1 MAQLL
6 KDGQVTDNT
15 WTLVAED
22 AAELPA
28 GDILVPLNLWQQQ
41 GSELAQ
47 HGGTVG
53 VWLVGNEEI
62 ETVAELLIKA
72 PVVAI
77 QFPKFV
83 DGRGF
88 SMARLLR
95 ERYGYQGEIRAI
107 GEIIRDQ
114 LYLLQRCGFN
124 AFEFG
129 AEVDLAEARKS
140 LADFSDAYQV
150 AVDQPVP
157 LFKRR

>member
-6 KDGQVTDNT
+6 KEGQVVDNS
-15 WTLVAED
+15 WTRVSEDGSNIAAGDLLLPLPLWLERDNQLKQHPGSLGVWIHGNEDIESVAE
-22 AAELPA
+22 
-28 GDILVPLNLWQQQ
+28 Q
-41 GSELAQ
+41 
-47 HGGTVG
+47 
-53 VWLVGNEEI
+53 
-62 ETVAELLIKA
+62 LITA
-72 PVVAI
+72 PVIAI

-88 SMARLLR
+88 STGRLLR
-95 ERYGYQGEIRAI
+95 ERFGYQGELRAI

-124 AFEFG
+124 AFELG
-129 AEVDLAEARKS
+129 PEVDLAEASQS
-140 LADFSDAYQV
+140 LSDFTDAYQV

>member
-6 KDGQVTDNT
+6 KEGQVIDNS
-15 WTLVAED
+15 WTTVLED
-22 AAELPA
+22 AGDLPS
-28 GDILVPLNLWQQQ
+28 GDILLPLQRWLQQDSNLSKHQ
-41 GSELAQ
+41 GS
-47 HGGTVG
+47 VG
-53 VWLVGNEEI
+53 VWIDGNEEI
-62 ETVAELLIKA
+62 ESVAEQLVSA

-77 QFPKFV
+77 RFPKFV

-88 SMARLLR
+88 SVARLLR
-95 ERYGYQGEIRAI
+95 ERYQYQGEIRAI

-129 AEVDLAEARKS
+129 AEVNLAEASKS

>member
-140 LADFSDAYQV
+140 LADFSDAYQW
-150 AVDQPVP
+150 Q
-157 LFKRR
+157 

>member
-41 GSELAQ
+41 GSELDQ

-62 ETVAELLIKA
+62 ETVAELLIMA

-77 QFPKFV
+77 KFPKFV

>member
-1 MAQLL
+1 
-6 KDGQVTDNT
+6 
-15 WTLVAED
+15 
-22 AAELPA
+22 
-28 GDILVPLNLWQQQ
+28 
-41 GSELAQ
+41 
-47 HGGTVG
+47 
-53 VWLVGNEEI
+53 
-62 ETVAELLIKA
+62 
-72 PVVAI
+72 VVAVS
-77 QFPKFV
+77 FKKNV

>member
-6 KDGQVTDNT
+6 KEGQVTENS
-15 WTLVAED
+15 WTTVAD
-22 AAELPA
+22 DSTDLPT
-28 GDILVPLNLWQQQ
+28 GDILLPLQRWLD
-41 GSELAQ
+41 Q
-47 HGGTVG
+47 HSDLSQHSGAVG
-53 VWLVGNEEI
+53 VWIEGNEEI
-62 ETVAELLIKA
+62 ESVAEQLVSA

-77 QFPKFV
+77 RFPKFV

-88 SMARLLR
+88 SAARLLR

-124 AFEFG
+124 AFELA
-129 AEVDLAEARKS
+129 AEVNLAEASKS
-140 LADFSDAYQV
+140 LSDFSDAYQV

>member
-28 GDILVPLNLWQQQ
+28 GDILVPVNLWQQQ

>member
-1 MAQLL
+1 MFS
-6 KDGQVTDNT
+6 G
-15 WTLVAED
+15 VANFLGVFLFFNDTATTE
-22 AAELPA
+22 
-28 GDILVPLNLWQQQ
+28 IYTRSIV
-41 GSELAQ
+41 GS
-47 HGGTVG
+47 VG
-53 VWLVGNEEI
+53 VWIDGNEEI
-62 ETVAELLIKA
+62 ESVAEQLVSA

-77 QFPKFV
+77 RFPKFV

-88 SMARLLR
+88 SVARLLR
-95 ERYGYQGEIRAI
+95 ECYQYQGEIRAI

-129 AEVDLAEARKS
+129 AEVNIAEASKS

>member
-62 ETVAELLIKA
+62 ETVAELLIMA

-77 QFPKFV
+77 KFPKFV

-95 ERYGYQGEIRAI
+95 ERYGYRGEIRAI

>member
-6 KDGQVTDNT
+6 KEGQVVDNSWST
-15 WTLVAED
+15 VVED
-22 AAELPA
+22 AGDLPP
-28 GDILVPLNLWQQQ
+28 GDILLPLQRWLHQHSQLSQHSGRVGLWI
-41 GSELAQ
+41 E
-47 HGGTVG
+47 
-53 VWLVGNEEI
+53 GNEEI
-62 ETVAELLIKA
+62 EAVAEQLIQA

-77 QFPKFV
+77 RFPKFV

-88 SMARLLR
+88 SAARLLR
-95 ERYGYQGEIRAI
+95 ERYGYQGEIRAT

-129 AEVDLAEARKS
+129 EEVDLAEASKS

-150 AVDQPVP
+150 AADQPIP

>member
-62 ETVAELLIKA
+62 ETVAELLIMA

-77 QFPKFV
+77 KFPKFV

>member
-1 MAQLL
+1 
-6 KDGQVTDNT
+6 
-15 WTLVAED
+15 
-22 AAELPA
+22 
-28 GDILVPLNLWQQQ
+28 
-41 GSELAQ
+41 
-47 HGGTVG
+47 
-53 VWLVGNEEI
+53 
-62 ETVAELLIKA
+62 
-72 PVVAI
+72 VVAI
-77 QFPKFV
+77 RFPKFV

-88 SMARLLR
+88 SVARLLR
-95 ERYGYQGEIRAI
+95 ERYQYQGEIRAI

-129 AEVDLAEARKS
+129 AEVNLAEASKS

>member
-140 LADFSDAYQV
+140 LADFSDTYQV

>member
-72 PVVAI
+72 PVVAV

>member
-150 AVDQPVP
+150 AVDQPIP

>member
-41 GSELAQ
+41 GSELDQ

-62 ETVAELLIKA
+62 DNKIA
-72 PVVAI
+72 
-77 QFPKFV
+77 
-83 DGRGF
+83 
-88 SMARLLR
+88 
-95 ERYGYQGEIRAI
+95 
-107 GEIIRDQ
+107 
-114 LYLLQRCGFN
+114 
-124 AFEFG
+124 
-129 AEVDLAEARKS
+129 
-140 LADFSDAYQV
+140 
-150 AVDQPVP
+150 
-157 LFKRR
+157 LFL

>member
-6 KDGQVTDNT
+6 KEGQVTENS
-15 WTLVAED
+15 WTTVAD
-22 AAELPA
+22 DSTDLPT
-28 GDILVPLNLWQQQ
+28 GDILLPLQRWFD
-41 GSELAQ
+41 Q
-47 HGGTVG
+47 HSDLSQHSGAVG
-53 VWLVGNEEI
+53 VWIEGNEEI
-62 ETVAELLIKA
+62 ESVAEQLVSA

-77 QFPKFV
+77 RFPKFV

-88 SMARLLR
+88 SAARLLR

-124 AFEFG
+124 AFELA
-129 AEVDLAEARKS
+129 AEVNLAEASKS
-140 LADFSDAYQV
+140 LSDFSDAYQV